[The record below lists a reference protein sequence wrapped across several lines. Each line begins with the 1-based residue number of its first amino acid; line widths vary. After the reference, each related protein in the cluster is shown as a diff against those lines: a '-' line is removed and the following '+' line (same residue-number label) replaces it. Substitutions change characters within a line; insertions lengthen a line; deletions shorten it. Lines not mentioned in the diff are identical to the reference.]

1 MRNEKGWCNLN
12 PRTQKSDTLCHFSK
26 RTQKIFKPREGT
38 KGGEPGYEDEHEDEA
53 KGVVLS
59 LLRSEIKGGR
69 EEDSF
74 RNPNLL
80 LEAFFRFL
88 FAVFVSHTLK
98 KWGWIQ

>member
-1 MRNEKGWCNLN
+1 MRRAGATSIQELKNLT
-12 PRTQKSDTLCHFSK
+12 PFAILVREP
-26 RTQKIFKPREGT
+26 KIFKPREGT
-38 KGGEPGYEDEHEDEA
+38 KGGEPGYEDEHEDES

-74 RNPNLL
+74 RNPNPL
-80 LEAFFRFL
+80 LEAFLRFL
-88 FAVFVSHTLK
+88 FPVFISHTLK